1 MPTGRPGRVF
11 WRIRAGVF
19 EGLEGS
25 RRPCRPGRIRVCVGI
40 IIMIFCSGGFA
51 AGADVSRPTP
61 RLNTARKEEKG
72 LFIVGFRAMSGPSL
86 LSSTPNQ
93 SKSML
98 LAATRGPVLQFPHF
112 IGVIRTPITEVALP
126 IPKVPKR
133 AEAKGRGGVR
143 SVQE

>member
-1 MPTGRPGRVF
+1 VCGNNNYDLLF
-11 WRIRAGVF
+11 WRIR
-19 EGLEGS
+19 
-25 RRPCRPGRIRVCVGI
+25 
-40 IIMIFCSGGFA
+40 SGGGRQQA
-51 AGADVSRPTP
+51 HAPAEYNAQGR
-61 RLNTARKEEKG
+61 EG